1 MLKQYKF
8 PKYLFRGTK
17 DSVVSE
23 KDFQVLV
30 EHLDRDTTFDHQ
42 LADYAHLDYIWG
54 VNSDV
59 ILYHKIGD
67 ILDGHSPNVA

>member
-1 MLKQYKF
+1 
-8 PKYLFRGTK
+8 
-17 DSVVSE
+17 VVSE
-23 KDFQVLV
+23 QDFQGLIAL
-30 EHLDRDTTFDHQ
+30 LDRETTFDHH

-67 ILDGHSPNVA
+67 ILTGHSPVSQ